1 MNEQFWNICLLHDIY
16 TRDQLLREAL
26 RVNRTKQ
33 SLEQHAAPV
42 QLETEP
48 EKLFQWMKEH
58 VEVQQLGHFP
68 GDRDLFY
75 KLYHAGKQID
85 MLEYALQTLQHDR
98 VTGNVIVPT
107 SIMTM
112 FLDQCER
119 NQYNSILVAEAEKY
133 IRGIWET
140 QCYKKTTYQITLL
153 TESYIL
159 AQVFRT
165 YFAPYPN
172 VSVIQGT
179 IYQPLPLE
187 DKYDAI
193 LTLPHFGMK
202 IDEQETSMM
211 IRDSEGVA
219 VHHLLP
225 LLQDHGMLSVTLPAR
240 MMFQAGEYANWRKQL
255 HQAAPVHAIALLP
268 DGLLRPYTSV
278 RMYQLMLGTRMSE
291 EVKLVRMRAKGTELV
306 IEQEAELSPDHF
318 AALKDWRIDLLL
330 DNNQDALRAFRD
342 AQVPKVKMSEIAE
355 IFRGKSIMKNDLKPG
370 KIKVL
375 NISNIEDSE
384 VVLRQL
390 DTIDE
395 EEGKVKRYEIFP
407 GDLVM
412 TCRGTVT
419 KLAVFPQC
427 DSIVIASANII
438 VIRFKSKVR
447 SHYAKIFLE
456 SPTGMAL
463 IQSYQRGTT
472 VMNLN
477 PADVGEIE
485 LPLRPE
491 AEQDKLIQRYIQEK
505 QRFLT
510 SIQQAAARWEQ
521 VKNNVYSEIF

>member
-1 MNEQFWNICLLHDIY
+1 
-16 TRDQLLREAL
+16 
-26 RVNRTKQ
+26 
-33 SLEQHAAPV
+33 
-42 QLETEP
+42 
-48 EKLFQWMKEH
+48 MKEH

-98 VTGNVIVPT
+98 ITGNVIVPT

-119 NQYNSILVAEAEKY
+119 NQYKSILVAEAEKY

-278 RMYQLMLGTRMSE
+278 RMYQLMLGTRTSE

-306 IEQEAELSPDHF
+306 IEQETELSPDHF

-330 DNNQDALRAFRD
+330 DSNQDALRAFRD
-342 AQVPKVKMSEIAE
+342 AQVPKVKLSEIAE

-384 VVLRQL
+384 VALRQL

-395 EEGKVKRYEIFP
+395 EERKVKRYEIFP

>member
-1 MNEQFWNICLLHDIY
+1 MIEQFWNICLLHGIY

-26 RVNRTKQ
+26 RVTQTKK
-33 SLEQHAAPV
+33 SLEHHVEAPA

-48 EKLFQWMKEH
+48 DNLFQWMKDH
-58 VEVQQLGHFP
+58 VEIQQFGHFP
-68 GDRDLFY
+68 GDRDLYY
-75 KLYHAGKQID
+75 KLYHVGKQLD
-85 MLEYALQTLQHDR
+85 LLEYAFQTLQQDR
-98 VTGNVIVPT
+98 ITGNVIVPT
-107 SIMTM
+107 SIMAM
-112 FLDQCER
+112 LVELCER
-119 NQYNSILVAEAEKY
+119 NQYKNILIAEAEKY
-133 IRGIWET
+133 IRGIRET
-140 QCYKKTTYQITLL
+140 QCYKKATYQITLL

-187 DKYDAI
+187 ERYDAVLAI
-193 LTLPHFGMK
+193 PHFGMK
-202 IDEQETSMM
+202 IDEQESTM
-211 IRDSEGVA
+211 IRDSEAVA

-225 LLQDHGMLSVTLPAR
+225 LLQDNGMLSVTLPAR

-255 HQAAPVHAIALLP
+255 HQTSPVHTIALLP

-278 RMYQLMLGTRMSE
+278 RMYQVMLGTKMPE
-291 EVKLVRMRAKGTELV
+291 EVKLVHMCSKGTELA
-306 IEQEAELSPDHF
+306 IEQEADLPSDQF
-318 AALKDWRIDLLL
+318 TALTDWRIDLLL
-330 DNNQDALRAFRD
+330 DNNQDALRAFRE
-342 AQVPKVKMSEIAE
+342 AQVPKVKISEIAE

-375 NISNIEDSE
+375 NISNIEHGE
-384 VVLRQL
+384 VMLGQL
-390 DTIDE
+390 DTIGE
-395 EEGKVKRYEIFP
+395 EERKVKRYEIAA

-427 DSIVIASANII
+427 ESIVIASANII
-438 VIRFKSKVR
+438 VIQFKSTVN

-463 IQSYQRGTT
+463 IQSYQRGAT

-491 AEQDKLIQRYIQEK
+491 EEQEELIHRYNQEK
-505 QRFLT
+505 ERYLAVV
-510 SIQQAAARWEQ
+510 QQATARWEQ
-521 VKNNVYSEIF
+521 VKSTIYSEIF

>member
-1 MNEQFWNICLLHDIY
+1 MIEQFWNICLLHDIY

-26 RVNRTKQ
+26 RVIQTRK
-33 SLEQHAAPV
+33 SLEQDAKV
-42 QLETEP
+42 LSQLESEP

-68 GDRDLFY
+68 GDRDLFF
-75 KLYHAGKQID
+75 KLYHVGKQLD
-85 MLEYALQTLQHDR
+85 LLEYALQTLQQDR
-98 VTGNVIVPT
+98 LTGTIIVPT
-107 SIMTM
+107 NLLTM
-112 FLDQCER
+112 FIEVCER
-119 NQYNSILVAEAEKY
+119 KQHKNILVAEAEKY

-140 QCYKKTTYQITLL
+140 QCYKKAAYQITLL
-153 TESYIL
+153 TESYLL

-165 YFAPYPN
+165 YFAPYLN

-187 DKYDAI
+187 DKYDAVLAI
-193 LTLPHFGMK
+193 PHFGMK
-202 IDEQETSMM
+202 IDEQESIM

-225 LLQDHGMLSVTLPAR
+225 LLQNNGLLSVTLPAR
-240 MMFQAGEYANWRKQL
+240 MMFQTGEYASWRKEL

-268 DGLLRPYTSV
+268 DGIFRPYTSV
-278 RMYQLMLGTRMSE
+278 RMYQVMLGTRVPE
-291 EVKLVRMRAKGTELV
+291 VVKLVHMQAKGKELV
-306 IEQEAELSPDHF
+306 IEQEDELPPDHF
-318 AALKDWRIDLLL
+318 AALTDWRIDLLL
-330 DNNQDALRAFRD
+330 DNKQDTLRAFRE
-342 AQVPKVKMSEIAE
+342 AQVPKVKLSEIAE

-375 NISNIEDSE
+375 NISNIEDGE
-384 VVLRQL
+384 VMLKQL
-390 DTIDE
+390 ETIDE
-395 EEGKVKRYEIFP
+395 EERKVKRYEIVP

-427 DSIVIASANII
+427 DSTIIASANII
-438 VIRFKSKVR
+438 VIRFKSTIR

-491 AEQDKLIQRYIQEK
+491 AEQDKLIQRYIEEK
-505 QRFLT
+505 ERYL
-510 SIQQAAARWEQ
+510 SIVQQATTRWEQ

>member
-1 MNEQFWNICLLHDIY
+1 MIEQFWNICLLHDIY

-26 RVNRTKQ
+26 RVIQTRK
-33 SLEQHAAPV
+33 SLEQDTKILS

-58 VEVQQLGHFP
+58 VEVRQLGHFP

-75 KLYHAGKQID
+75 KLYHAGKQLD
-85 MLEYALQTLQHDR
+85 LLEYALQTLQQDR
-98 VTGNVIVPT
+98 VTGNVISPT
-107 SIMTM
+107 SLMAM
-112 FLDQCER
+112 FFDQCDR
-119 NQYNSILVAEAEKY
+119 NQYKNIFVAEAEKY
-133 IRGIWET
+133 IRGIVET
-140 QCYKKTTYQITLL
+140 QCYKKATYQITLL
-153 TESYIL
+153 TENYML

-172 VSVIQGT
+172 VLVIQGT

-187 DKYDAI
+187 DKYDAVLAI
-193 LTLPHFGMK
+193 PHFGMK
-202 IDEQETSMM
+202 IDEQENME

-219 VHHLLP
+219 VQHLLP
-225 LLQDHGMLSVTLPAR
+225 LLQDNGMLSVTLPAR

-255 HQAAPVHAIALLP
+255 HQAAPVHVIALLP
-268 DGLLRPYTSV
+268 DGILRPYASV
-278 RMYQLMLGTRMSE
+278 RMYQVILGTRMPE
-291 EVKLVRMRAKGTELV
+291 EVRLMQMYAKGTELI
-306 IEQEAELSPDHF
+306 IEQEAELSFDHF
-318 AALKDWRIDLLL
+318 TASTDWRIDLLL
-330 DNNQDALRAFRD
+330 DNNQNTLRAFRE
-342 AQVPKVKMSEIAE
+342 AQVPKVKLSEIAE

-375 NISNIEDSE
+375 NISNIEDGE
-384 VVLRQL
+384 VMLGQL

-395 EEGKVKRYEIFP
+395 EERKVMRYEIVP

-412 TCRGTVT
+412 NCRGTVT

-427 DSIVIASANII
+427 DSTIIASANII
-438 VIRFKSKVR
+438 VIRFKSTVR

-485 LPLRPE
+485 LPLCSE
-491 AEQDKLIQRYIQEK
+491 AEQDKLIQHYIEEKDRY
-505 QRFLT
+505 LAVV
-510 SIQQAAARWEQ
+510 QQATARWEQ

>member
-1 MNEQFWNICLLHDIY
+1 MIEQFWNICLLHDIY

-26 RVNRTKQ
+26 RVVRTRQ
-33 SLEQHAAPV
+33 SLEQNV
-42 QLETEP
+42 EVLSQLETEP
-48 EKLFQWMKEH
+48 EKLFQWMKDH
-58 VEVQQLGHFP
+58 IEVQQLGHFP

-75 KLYHAGKQID
+75 KLYHAGKQLD
-85 MLEYALQTLQHDR
+85 LLEYALQTLQQDR
-98 VTGNVIVPT
+98 VTGNVIAPT
-107 SIMTM
+107 NIMEM
-112 FLDQCER
+112 SLELCER
-119 NQYNSILVAEAEKY
+119 NQYKNIFVAEAEKY
-133 IRGIWET
+133 IRGVWET
-140 QCYKKTTYQITLL
+140 QCYKKDTYQITLM
-153 TESYIL
+153 TENYIV

-165 YFAPYPN
+165 YFAAYPS

-193 LTLPHFGMK
+193 LAIPHFGMK
-202 IDEQETSMM
+202 VDDQESTM

-225 LLQDHGMLSVTLPAR
+225 LLQNNGMLSVTLPAR
-240 MMFQAGEYANWRKQL
+240 MMFQAGEYAHWRKQL

-268 DGLLRPYTSV
+268 DGILRPYTSV
-278 RMYQLMLGTRMSE
+278 RMYQVMLGTRMPD
-291 EVKLVRMRAKGTELV
+291 EVKLMQMHAKGTALV
-306 IEQEAELSPDHF
+306 IEQEEELSPDHF
-318 AALKDWRIDLLL
+318 TALTDWRIELLL
-330 DNNQDALRAFRD
+330 DNNQDALRAFRE
-342 AQVPKVKMSEIAE
+342 AQVPKVKLSEIAE

-370 KIKVL
+370 RIKVL
-375 NISNIEDSE
+375 NISNIEDGE
-384 VVLRQL
+384 VMLGQL

-395 EEGKVKRYEIFP
+395 EERKVKRYEISP

-427 DSIVIASANII
+427 DSTIIASANII
-438 VIRFKSKVR
+438 VIRFKSTVR

-477 PADVGEIE
+477 PADVGEID

-491 AEQDKLIQRYIQEK
+491 AEQDELIQRYIKEK
-505 QRFLT
+505 ERYL
-510 SIQQAAARWEQ
+510 SIVQQATARWEQ

>member
-1 MNEQFWNICLLHDIY
+1 MIEQFWNICLLHDIY

-26 RVNRTKQ
+26 RVNMTKQ

-98 VTGNVIVPT
+98 ITGNVIVPT

-119 NQYNSILVAEAEKY
+119 NQYKSILVAEAEKY

-278 RMYQLMLGTRMSE
+278 RMYQLMLGTRTSE

-306 IEQEAELSPDHF
+306 IEQETELSPDHF

-330 DNNQDALRAFRD
+330 DSNQDALRAFRD
-342 AQVPKVKMSEIAE
+342 AQVPKVKLSEIAE

-384 VVLRQL
+384 VALRQL

-395 EEGKVKRYEIFP
+395 EERKVKRYEIFP